1 MHGFQMLIRQSLWL
15 GVGAV
20 AVLGAG
26 CAGMAHTKQAPVALS
41 GSQEV
46 PAVTTSASGSTDI
59 SVSESKCPSAG
70 SSNNCPTLTGTV
82 VTQGIKGTAAHIHQ
96 AAPGQ
101 NGPVIVTLI
110 QVDDKTWAVPSGT
123 TLTDG
128 QNSAYWAG
136 MLYVNVH
143 SDANKGG
150 ELRAQL
156 KP

>member
-1 MHGFQMLIRQSLWL
+1 MLVPLEERSFSQQDVMRQARATFRKYR
-15 GVGAV
+15 GARI
-20 AVLGAG
+20 
-26 CAGMAHTKQAPVALS
+26 S
-41 GSQEV
+41 
-46 PAVTTSASGSTDI
+46 VTGSTDI

-70 SSNNCPTLTGTV
+70 SSNNCPTVSGTV
-82 VTQGIKGTAAHIHQ
+82 VTKGIKGTAAHIHQ
-96 AAPGQ
+96 GAPGQ

-110 QVDDKTWAVPSGT
+110 QVDDSTWAVPSGT
-123 TLTDG
+123 TLTGG
-128 QNSAYWAG
+128 QTDAFWAG